1 MSTPIGSSD
10 LQVEPFFF
18 GPPRGRLFAVH
29 HRPRNGAEVRGH
41 VLCVP
46 AFNEEMNR
54 CRSMVTEQAKAFA
67 AKGFGTLV
75 FDLHGTGDSDGHFR
89 DARWAD
95 WLDNV
100 TTALGWLSGQPG
112 GVKAILGTR
121 LGALLAAQAYAQ
133 RGDPHCA
140 LLLWQPVLD
149 GKIHLTQFLR
159 VRMAAQLDRPD
170 LPKETTTAMRQQLAA
185 GEAVEVA
192 GYEIHPELAHALDH
206 ARLGEQRLFAGAN
219 VLWLENASA
228 DKPELPPV
236 SVSALGE
243 WRAAGARVDGQT
255 YTGPA
260 FWQAHERVLAS
271 SLIDKTTAWLDTRVT
286 IP

>member
-1 MSTPIGSSD
+1 MSTPNGSVG
-10 LQVEPFFF
+10 LVVNPFFL
-18 GPPRGRLFAVH
+18 GLPGRRIFAVH

-54 CRSMVTEQAKAFA
+54 CRSTVTAQAKEFA
-67 AKGFGTLV
+67 AKGFGTMV
-75 FDLHGTGDSDGHFR
+75 IDLHGTGDSDGHFG
-89 DARWAD
+89 DARWSG

-100 TTALGWLSGQPG
+100 ITALRWLSEQPG

-121 LGALLAAQAYAQ
+121 LGAVLAAQAYAQ
-133 RGDPHCA
+133 RGDNRCA

-149 GKIHLTQFLR
+149 GKVHLTQFLR

-170 LPKETTTAMRQQLAA
+170 LPKETTTVMRQQLAA

-192 GYEIHPELAHALDH
+192 GYEIHPELALALDH
-206 ARLGEQRLFAGAN
+206 TRLGEQRLFEGAN
-219 VLWLENASA
+219 VLWLENATV
-228 DKPELPPV
+228 DKPELSPV
-236 SVSALGE
+236 SVGTLAR
-243 WRAAGARVDGQT
+243 WRTAGAQVDGQT

-260 FWQAHERVLAS
+260 FWQAHDRVLAS
-271 SLIDKTTAWLDTRVT
+271 RLIDKTTAWLDTKAS
-286 IP
+286 IQ